1 MKKLVWSSLAMAVV
15 PLVLACGPVRGPS
28 EASVPTLVPPP
39 APATSTSASPTFVEP
54 APAQQTSK
62 NGFVTEPDLPP
73 TVVATSGPDP
83 TGGRFTLAEA
93 TAGMSG
99 SGPLVATLRTSEG
112 DLRCRLYEDRA
123 PLAVASF
130 VGLARGTRPWKDP
143 ATGAWVKRRAYD
155 GTTFHRI
162 IKGFMIQGGDPK
174 GNGTGEP
181 GYVFDDEIW
190 PGSKH
195 DRPGLLCTAN
205 RGANTNGAQFF
216 VTDARAKHLDG
227 NYTIFGDC
235 SPVDVVHA
243 IANVPVG
250 PGDRPEVPV
259 TISRVDISRE
269 P

>member
-1 MKKLVWSSLAMAVV
+1 MKKALSLALAGAPVAFV
-15 PLVLACGPVRGPS
+15 VLACGPVRGPNES
-28 EASVPTLVPPP
+28 AVPVLVPPP
-39 APATSTSASPTFVEP
+39 APAASSSSAKVEP
-54 APAQQTSK
+54 APAPPAKSS
-62 NGFVTEPDLPP
+62 FVTEADLPP

-83 TGGRFTLAEA
+83 TGGRFTVADA

-99 SGPLVATLRTSEG
+99 TGPLVATIRTSEG

-155 GTTFHRI
+155 GTTFHRV

-190 PGSKH
+190 PGAKH
-195 DRPGLLCTAN
+195 DKPGLLCTAN
-205 RGANTNGAQFF
+205 RGPNTNGAQFF

-235 SPVDVVHA
+235 SPVEVVHA

-250 PGDRPEVPV
+250 PGDRPDVPV